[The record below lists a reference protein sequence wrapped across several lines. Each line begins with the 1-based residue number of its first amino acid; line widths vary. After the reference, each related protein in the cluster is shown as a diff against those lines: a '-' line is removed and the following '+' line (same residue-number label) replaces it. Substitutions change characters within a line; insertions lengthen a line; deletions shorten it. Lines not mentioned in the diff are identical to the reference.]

1 MNNVRRLIAG
11 LLVAVACLAWLAPAS
26 AADDAAGAPPAAA
39 PSPVMQHYRAYR
51 AALEQG
57 NLAVA
62 ETEAASAL
70 AASSELNGDGP
81 PTAGLAVNLA
91 GLRLIRKEHAA
102 AVEPARRALA
112 IAQAQGD
119 ASGVDV
125 HVPQL
130 LLGRAELPG
139 GDAAAM
145 ERLMQAVREAQGVP
159 GMDDEAYPAA
169 VELAVAAHD
178 AGLYP
183 LAREAWVASA
193 RFAKGSRVNA
203 DYARARARLGEASA
217 RVVPIAKVTAGP
229 GRAPLRE
236 FEAIDALL
244 AEAMDLVHDQAVKS
258 EVGGELTLAQTVYGE
273 ATALKS
279 ALGAKLK
286 SDQRGSWKET
296 PPKEQEAEIG
306 VTDNSRP
313 LCERKVVAK
322 PLPAYPP
329 ARVVAGGVGSV
340 VLKVQV
346 DDAGALSRV
355 QVAGAAGGQD
365 FADSVV
371 AAARRWRV
379 KNEDG
384 AVPGCR
390 MAGEFF
396 MAVTFVYP

>member
-1 MNNVRRLIAG
+1 MSARAYCHAAGNVVLLLLAG
-11 LLVAVACLAWLAPAS
+11 S
-26 AADDAAGAPPAAA
+26 AAGAEPATP
-39 PSPVMQHYRAYR
+39 PSPVLQHYRLYR

-70 AASSELNGDGP
+70 ASSSELNGDGP
-81 PTAGLAVNLA
+81 PTAALAVNLA

-102 AVEPARRALA
+102 AIEPARRALA

-145 ERLMQAVREAQGVP
+145 ERLMQAVREAQSVP
-159 GMDDEAYPAA
+159 GLDDEAYPAA

-178 AGLYP
+178 TGRYP
-183 LAREAWVASA
+183 LSIEAWIASA
-193 RFAKGSRVNA
+193 QFAKGSRVNA
-203 DYARARARLGEASA
+203 DYARARAKLGEASA
-217 RVVPIAKVTAGP
+217 RIVPIATVPAGA
-229 GRAPLRE
+229 GRGPVRE

-244 AEAMDLVHDQAVKS
+244 AEAMDLIHDQAVQS
-258 EVGGELTLAQTVYGE
+258 EIGGDLTLAQSVYGE
-273 ATALKS
+273 AAALKGG
-279 ALGAKLK
+279 LGAKLK
-286 SDQRGSWKET
+286 SDQRGRWQQT
-296 PPKEQEAEIG
+296 PPKKQNDEIRVAG
-306 VTDNSRP
+306 DVRP
-313 LCERKVVAK
+313 RCARHWVAK
-322 PLPAYPP
+322 PLPTYPP
-329 ARVVAGGVGSV
+329 ARSVAGGIGSV

-346 DDAGALSRV
+346 DDAGAVSRV

-379 KNEDG
+379 EMEDG
-384 AVPGCR
+384 AVPGCH
-390 MAGEFF
+390 MAGEVFI
-396 MAVTFVYP
+396 AVSFVYP